1 MLQDSLSEWLS
12 LARQTAVLAITSTPA
27 NSLLHFGDTMTNQ
40 PPLDRPS
47 SALHWVVLVLALWV
61 GRGTVFAQ
69 QSASDDGPPV
79 GQTPPTNAST
89 RNSLNWMT
97 ESLQRVAKKLDAISE
112 KIDPDSTQE
121 QIELEVKAAIHEAF
135 SEFSNDVPAATP
147 PAQPE
152 IPTLRTP
159 KAPLNSAPV
168 PAPIAEIDSPLA
180 AKELDSPMIMKSVEP
195 GSVFLSERAPSWV
208 RDRIVSDEVV
218 RLPIESSLFFTPEEC
233 RDDLDERL
241 VEIVHAAI
249 REHVLTSPEVVKLSN
264 LTKEYIQ
271 NHLIRPGVEFDN
283 VMERPSGVYHQ
294 LWKLIQ
300 IGPEQIAE
308 IKSWERR
315 EISHRRIQDLGAGA
329 IVALTLLSGFSG
341 GVHLLAKREQRDQ
354 RNRPKRDNA

>member
-1 MLQDSLSEWLS
+1 
-12 LARQTAVLAITSTPA
+12 
-27 NSLLHFGDTMTNQ
+27 MTNQ
-40 PPLDRPS
+40 PFFDRHS
-47 SALHWVVLVLALWV
+47 SALHWVVLVFALWV
-61 GRGTVFAQ
+61 GRGAAFAQ
-69 QSASDDGPPV
+69 QSASDDGAPV

-112 KIDPDSTQE
+112 RIDPDSTQE
-121 QIELEVKAAIHEAF
+121 QIEREVKAAIHEAF
-135 SEFSNDVPAATP
+135 SEFSSDPN
-147 PAQPE
+147 
-152 IPTLRTP
+152 
-159 KAPLNSAPV
+159 NSAPS
-168 PAPIAEIDSPLA
+168 PAPIAEIDSVQA
-180 AKELDSPMIMKSVEP
+180 AKELDFPMLTKSVEP
-195 GSVFLSERAPSWV
+195 GSVFLSERAPSWI

-218 RLPIESSLFFTPEEC
+218 RLPIESSLFLTPEEC

-249 REHVLTSPEVVKLSN
+249 REHVLTSPELVKLSN

-300 IGPEQIAE
+300 IGPEQLAE

-315 EISHRRIQDLGAGA
+315 EISHGRIQELGAGA
-329 IVALTLLSGFSG
+329 IAALTLLSGISA
-341 GVHLLAKREQRDQ
+341 GVHLLAKREQREQ
-354 RNRPKRDNA
+354 RNRPKRDDA